1 MIDGLESS
9 KQDTSLQPSSILH
22 DTPPTIDTTSDDDT
36 PPTIDTTSDDD
47 TPPFDRMQIYDDGGT
62 KQQSS
67 MWIDNMRAGL
77 LLAVALMV
85 LILVVVGISWI
96 ITGGDK

>member
-9 KQDTSLQPSSILH
+9 KQVTSLQPSSILH
-22 DTPPTIDTTSDDDT
+22 DTPPPFDTTSDDDT
-36 PPTIDTTSDDD
+36 PPPFDTTSDDD
-47 TPPFDRMQIYDDGGT
+47 TPPVDRMQIYDDGGT

-67 MWIDNMRAGL
+67 MWIDNMLAGL
-77 LLAVALMV
+77 LLVVAVIA
-85 LILVVVGISWI
+85 LILAVVGISWI

>member
-22 DTPPTIDTTSDDDT
+22 DT

-85 LILVVVGISWI
+85 LILVVVGVTWI
-96 ITGGDK
+96 ITGC